1 MSADGILYFDDIAV
15 GDVLTAGPYLTSRD
29 EMVAFARRWHPR
41 ADYLAGELACPEY
54 VRAVKQR
61 LVGELGIGGAIIG
74 AMGHDEIAYPA
85 PARPGDAVTSRFE
98 AIALRASRS
107 RRERGI
113 AKFKV
118 TIANQRGDILLAYTD
133 IIMMARRPAPAAPA

>member
-1 MSADGILYFDDIAV
+1 MSAEGILYFDDIAI

-74 AMGHDEIAYPA
+74 AMGHDEISYPV

-98 AIALRASRS
+98 AVALRASRS
-107 RRERGI
+107 RPERGI

-133 IIMMARRPAPAAPA
+133 IIMLARRPVPASPA

>member
-1 MSADGILYFDDIAV
+1 MSAEGILYFDDIAV
-15 GDVLTAGPYLTSRD
+15 GDVLTAGPYLTSRE
-29 EMVAFARRWHPR
+29 EMIAFARRWHPR
-41 ADYLAGELACPEY
+41 ADHLAGEVACPEY

-85 PARPGDAVTSRFE
+85 PARPGDAVTARFE

-107 RRERGI
+107 RPERGV
-113 AKFKV
+113 AKFRV
-118 TIANQRGDILLAYTD
+118 TITNQRGEVLLTYTD
-133 IIMMARRPAPAAPA
+133 TIMMARRPR